1 MKLNSNTTFV
11 RLDPASRL
19 QKDVMEAFKYPTQK
33 HKNLQAPHAELMQPP
48 GRSAAH
54 SYTSL
59 TGEIISVDSLD
70 WLEDGWYWLEDDYC
84 WESDEDDDGFFTG
97 DKYPCSRYSIGVD
110 ENGDGLSVWLNDD
123 MQEVEV

>member
-1 MKLNSNTTFV
+1 MSKPLNQ
-11 RLDPASRL
+11 LDLFGLPTVAPA
-19 QKDVMEAFKYPTQK
+19 PTE
-33 HKNLQAPHAELMQPP
+33 PTI
-48 GRSAAH
+48 

-59 TGEIISVDSLD
+59 TGEIITVDSLD

-84 WESDEDDDGFFTG
+84 WESDEDDDGFF